1 MAGAPTVERNSTSDN
16 VETGGLAT
24 RWVQAGKMRAGR
36 VAHITGVLV
45 HFGLGSILEDLGQV
59 ARGRANPQA
68 VQLGLPMR
76 VRLALEQLGPTAI
89 KLGQSLSTR
98 SDLIPREYL
107 LQLRELQDNVQPFEF
122 EQVRDVIHKELGSEI
137 DDLFA
142 EFDREPVAAAS
153 LAQVHKARLRDGR
166 VVAVKVQRPGAEQT
180 CRVDLEILTAAVDF
194 AEWRNEWL
202 RRRKASRQVE
212 EFSRALLDEL
222 DFRVEADNT
231 DRFRESMEP
240 LSFVKVPEVI
250 RELSGR
256 RVLTVEWI
264 DGVNPTDAE
273 AMGAK
278 GIDARLVARRFA
290 QMIMHQV
297 LVDGYFHADPHGGNV
312 LVMADGT
319 LGLLDCGYATQVGE
333 RVRRTAIRMIW
344 AWLQRDAQEMADLLL
359 DLGIAGETVDP
370 FAFEN
375 DIDRMMSRYGHIQ
388 RTAQVSL
395 GQAIEELLKIV
406 MQYDISIPPALP
418 SLSKALLVSEG
429 VCIQLDPAFDYQ
441 PVARETMTKALLQE
455 LTPQSLGGE
464 LLRAGRDFGRSL
476 RLLPRQLSHLLGKAG
491 SGHLSVRVNI
501 ENASVQVPNLDSTV
515 NRLSASLL
523 VAAILISSAMLA
535 TPGAVDNPVALVLK
549 WVYLVGGAVLGISL
563 LVSVLL
569 SVWRGGRF

>member
-1 MAGAPTVERNSTSDN
+1 
-16 VETGGLAT
+16 
-24 RWVQAGKMRAGR
+24 MRAGR

-45 HFGLGSILEDLGQV
+45 HFGFGSILEDIGQV
-59 ARGRANPQA
+59 ARGRAHPEA
-68 VQLGLPMR
+68 VQLGLPTR
-76 VRLALEQLGPTAI
+76 VRLALEELGPTAV

-107 LQLRELQDNVQPFEF
+107 LQLRELQDNVQPFGYD
-122 EQVRDVIHKELGSEI
+122 QVKEVIRQELGSEI
-137 DDLFA
+137 DDLFP
-142 EFDREPVAAAS
+142 EFERTPVAAAS
-153 LAQVHKARLRDGR
+153 LAQVHKARLPNGR
-166 VVAVKVQRPGAEQT
+166 LVAVKVQRPGAEQT
-180 CRVDLEILTAAVDF
+180 CKVDLEILTGAVEF
-194 AEWRNEWL
+194 AQWRNEWL
-202 RRRKASRQVE
+202 RRRQAARQIE
-212 EFSRALLDEL
+212 EFSQALLNEL
-222 DFRVEADNT
+222 DFRVEANNT
-231 DRFRESMEP
+231 DRFREYMEP
-240 LSFVKVPEVI
+240 LEFVKVPEVF
-250 RELSGR
+250 REVSGR

-264 DGVNPTDAE
+264 EGVNPTDAE
-273 AMGAK
+273 AMAGK
-278 GIDARLVARRFA
+278 GLDAATVARRFA

-319 LGLLDCGYATQVGE
+319 LGLLDCGYATQLGE

-375 DIDRMMSRYGHIQ
+375 EIDRMMSRYGHIQ
-388 RTAQVSL
+388 RTSQVSL
-395 GQAIEELLKIV
+395 GQAIEELLKII
-406 MQYDISIPPALP
+406 MRYDISIPPALP

-429 VCIQLDPAFDYQ
+429 VCIQLDAGFDYQ
-441 PVARETMTKALLQE
+441 PVARETMAKALLKE
-455 LTPQSLGGE
+455 LTPQALGGE

-491 SGHLSVRVNI
+491 SGHLGVRVSI

-523 VAAILISSAMLA
+523 VSAILISSAMLA
-535 TPGAVDNPVALVLK
+535 VPGAMENPVAVVLK
-549 WVYLVGGAVLGISL
+549 WVYLVGGAVLGLSL
-563 LVSVLL
+563 LISVLL